1 MARNPHASPA
11 VTGPDTLP
19 RTAVVEPYERFEDDQ
34 IDLRS
39 LFDILLRGRW
49 IIAAAVALV
58 TIPVLLYSIIQ
69 PSVYSSYSLLLIDKE
84 NSSLADVFGGQQM
97 GGGWWN
103 TTDLSNE
110 LLILSQSYPLAES
123 AARRLMQMERIPGT
137 DRPLGV
143 LWDHDEDRS
152 RTEQEVAFAL
162 QEDYVSSSQAA
173 GEADAVQVSVR
184 STDPAEAA
192 LIANVYSEA
201 FVDLT
206 RESSRAGISA
216 SREFLEGQVEEQDS
230 ALRQIDAEVE
240 DYMMREDAIALDEEQ
255 SQIVEQIA
263 SAQAQ
268 RDASEVQIRTL
279 RARMRAIEAELRQL
293 EPQLGDRLGSGL
305 DAELETAQER
315 VQSLL
320 AQLDAYY
327 QQDPS
332 LRNTETP
339 PDYVA
344 SLQDELR
351 RARDRVQQISSR
363 LSRESLAA
371 AGAPGDPS
379 AGFVRASGLRAQLS
393 DLRVE
398 VQGLEAQRDQLAAR
412 LSQYEGEL
420 SRIPRQSIELAQLQ
434 RNRLAT
440 EALTGALV
448 TNLQEARVAEQS
460 QLGYAK
466 PIRPAFETEEPVAPK
481 RLRNVFLAMIFGLFL
496 GSALAI
502 AKVRLDHRLHRPDDV
517 RDRGYSLIGTVPD
530 TTDLI
535 ERDFEGKDTVQI
547 DGRSIDSRV
556 ITLLNPMAAASEAY
570 RALRTSVQF
579 SRPDVVVQT
588 IVVTS
593 SNPGEGKST
602 TAANLAVVMAQAGR
616 RTLLIDADLRKPTG
630 HKKFGVPREP
640 GVVQLLFDDKP
651 IEMSDFIE
659 VADDLWMLPAGAL
672 APNPSELLGSRR
684 MRDVLQ
690 EMKEQFDII
699 ILDAPPVLAAT
710 DPVLLATQVDAT
722 LVVTRAGMTKDYD
735 LAATMDALLGVGAS
749 VIGTV
754 LNGFDVSNAYGYRYK
769 YAYRYGS
776 DYAYG
781 SENA

>member
-1 MARNPHASPA
+1 M
-11 VTGPDTLP
+11 
-19 RTAVVEPYERFEDDQ
+19 
-34 IDLRS
+34 
-39 LFDILLRGRW
+39 
-49 IIAAAVALV
+49 
-58 TIPVLLYSIIQ
+58 
-69 PSVYSSYSLLLIDKE
+69 
-84 NSSLADVFGGQQM
+84 
-97 GGGWWN
+97 
-103 TTDLSNE
+103 
-110 LLILSQSYPLAES
+110 
-123 AARRLMQMERIPGT
+123 
-137 DRPLGV
+137 
-143 LWDHDEDRS
+143 
-152 RTEQEVAFAL
+152 
-162 QEDYVSSSQAA
+162 
-173 GEADAVQVSVR
+173 
-184 STDPAEAA
+184 
-192 LIANVYSEA
+192 
-201 FVDLT
+201 
-206 RESSRAGISA
+206 
-216 SREFLEGQVEEQDS
+216 
-230 ALRQIDAEVE
+230 
-240 DYMMREDAIALDEEQ
+240 
-255 SQIVEQIA
+255 
-263 SAQAQ
+263 
-268 RDASEVQIRTL
+268 
-279 RARMRAIEAELRQL
+279 
-293 EPQLGDRLGSGL
+293 
-305 DAELETAQER
+305 
-315 VQSLL
+315 
-320 AQLDAYY
+320 
-327 QQDPS
+327 
-332 LRNTETP
+332 
-339 PDYVA
+339 
-344 SLQDELR
+344 
-351 RARDRVQQISSR
+351 
-363 LSRESLAA
+363 
-371 AGAPGDPS
+371 
-379 AGFVRASGLRAQLS
+379 
-393 DLRVE
+393 
-398 VQGLEAQRDQLAAR
+398 
-412 LSQYEGEL
+412 
-420 SRIPRQSIELAQLQ
+420 
-434 RNRLAT
+434 
-440 EALTGALV
+440 
-448 TNLQEARVAEQS
+448 
-460 QLGYAK
+460 
-466 PIRPAFETEEPVAPK
+466 
-481 RLRNVFLAMIFGLFL
+481 
-496 GSALAI
+496 
-502 AKVRLDHRLHRPDDV
+502 